1 MFVLLATQQLISMRI
16 VDVTFSAIQFLAT
29 IQVHL
34 QQLVLNYAIVTN
46 LLFIYN
52 FECFYLL
59 IQLSTCKEEEK
70 TKKIEFSFFFS
81 LNSTF
86 SNNNCM

>member
-52 FECFYLL
+52 FKCFYLL

-70 TKKIEFSFFFS
+70 TKK
-81 LNSTF
+81 N
-86 SNNNCM
+86 